1 MRTARNGGKRPVS
14 ANPNVAK
21 STPKKILMVVAN
33 PSVSTTT
40 GWSVGFWAS
49 ELTHP
54 WYEFTEVG
62 YEVTLASPEGG
73 KVEVDAMSDPR
84 DPSGYS
90 ADDVLSMGF
99 LSTPKLVT
107 MLKDTKKLSELDL
120 DEYDAIVVCGGQSPM
135 FTFRDN
141 EDLKRAIS
149 HFYESEKPTAALC
162 HGTAALIDVRLA
174 DGSYLIEG
182 KTMTGFADVEEEAAD
197 AVAGQKV
204 MPWHI
209 EDAAKERRANYV
221 EGGLWKAFAVRD
233 GHLITGQQQYSG
245 REVAKL
251 VIETLG
257 I

>member
-1 MRTARNGGKRPVS
+1 MS
-14 ANPNVAK
+14 ANVNVTR
-21 STPKKILMVVAN
+21 STPRKILMVVAN

-40 GWSVGFWAS
+40 GWRVGFWAS

-54 WYEFTEVG
+54 WYEFGAVG
-62 YEVTLASPEGG
+62 YEVTLASLDGG

-90 ADDVLSMGF
+90 AYDVISMGF
-99 LSTPKLVT
+99 LNTPKLAT
-107 MLKDTKKLSELDL
+107 MLEETNKLSELDL
-120 DEYDAIVVCGGQSPM
+120 DEFDAIVVCGGQSPM

-141 EDLKRAIS
+141 EYLKQAIS

-162 HGTAALIDVRLA
+162 HGTAALMDVKLS

-197 AVAGQKV
+197 AVAGQQV

-209 EDAAKERRANYV
+209 ENAAKERRANYIQ
-221 EGGLWKAFAVRD
+221 GGLWRAFAVQD
-233 GHLITGQQQYSG
+233 GPLITGQQQYSG

-251 VIETLG
+251 VIEALG
-257 I
+257 T